1 MVHTQPL
8 GCTLR
13 SHPVRCLD
21 YLNETGRLH
30 QQQISH
36 NLLVSPMSFR
46 DLSLPAEWKR
56 CRLVVLPQTGLQN
69 LKISSLRR
77 RRRQQRRES
86 EVQKK
91 GSVNSI
97 ESDRAPPL
105 TPESGVQP
113 RPTSCCSPFAGSTI
127 AVMSPKNAKTRAQSP
142 RSTPLKC
149 HVSKCQLPPSHVT
162 LRIKKKMKS

>member
-1 MVHTQPL
+1 MKRFVCISKRNHKIFWSQQ
-8 GCTLR
+8 
-13 SHPVRCLD
+13 HPS
-21 YLNETGRLH
+21 ET
-30 QQQISH
+30 
-36 NLLVSPMSFR
+36 
-46 DLSLPAEWKR
+46 AEWKR
-56 CRLVVLPQTGLQN
+56 CSSRVVLPQTGLQN

-77 RRRQQRRES
+77 RRRRQGKES

-105 TPESGVQP
+105 TPEPGVQP
-113 RPTSCCSPFAGSTI
+113 RPASRCSPSARSTRSAL
-127 AVMSPKNAKTRAQSP
+127 AVMSPKNAKTLAQSP

-162 LRIKKKMKS
+162 LRIKKMKS